1 MKIVIFGTGRFYQNR
16 KEEIPSNVEIVAFLD
31 NNQTLYGQYLDG
43 CPIVSPCETKELCY
57 DKIILMSASQEAMES
72 QLLSL
77 GIDSKS
83 IWHWG
88 QFVSEYGYNVLK
100 VYYAQNNIIK
110 PEKKILIIT
119 TYLDYVGGTIAA
131 VYAAKAL
138 QSRQNSVFLAAPGG
152 NKRFIDETLEE
163 GINVII
169 SPSLPFVHKRGV
181 FWIQQFDIVIV
192 NVFQMVL
199 CASEISRIKPVLWWI
214 HEPGVL
220 YEETLSQFQKYICME
235 QLKKCSIYAV
245 SNIAQRN
252 FNAYFMDR
260 IEKVLPYGIPDY
272 RKSIDLKNETDD
284 LVFALIGA
292 VCSRK
297 AQDIFIKAMKL
308 LTKEERKNV
317 QFWLIGYIDTDEYG
331 NQIRALAAGDGMIQI
346 MGQLTRSEIY
356 KIYDKIDVVV
366 CPSLEDPLP
375 IVVTEGMMYG
385 KTCIVSD
392 KTGNV
397 QYITDKEN
405 GLICKAADPEDLC
418 EKIRWVIHNKEK
430 LSTIGAASRETYEK
444 HFSMETFGQRL
455 DEALQDTMDEYIRG
469 R

>member
-16 KEEIPSNVEIVAFLD
+16 KEEIPSDTEIVAFLD
-31 NNQTLYGQYLDG
+31 NNEALHGQYMDG
-43 CPIVSPCETKELCY
+43 CPIVSPCEAKELCY
-57 DKIILMSASQEAMES
+57 DKIILMSASEEAMKI

-77 GIDSKS
+77 GIDSQS
-83 IWHWG
+83 IWYWG
-88 QFVSEYGYNVLK
+88 EFVSEYGRNVLK

-110 PEKKILIIT
+110 PEKRILLIT

-131 VYAAKAL
+131 LYAAKAL
-138 QSRQNSVFLAAPGG
+138 QSRHYSVFLAAPGG

-163 GINVII
+163 GIHVII
-169 SPSLPFVHKRGV
+169 SPSLPFVHKKGL
-181 FWIQQFDIVIV
+181 FWIQQFDVVIV

-199 CASEISRIKPVLWWI
+199 CACEISRIKPVLWWI

-235 QLKKCSIYAV
+235 QLKKCGIYAV

-252 FNAYFMDR
+252 FNTCFMDR
-260 IEKVLPYGIPDY
+260 IEKVLPYGIPDCA
-272 RKSIDLKNETDD
+272 KSTDLKNETDD

-292 VCSRK
+292 VCPRK
-297 AQDIFIKAMKL
+297 AQDVFIKAVKL
-308 LTKEERKNV
+308 LKEEERKNA
-317 QFWLIGYIDTDEYG
+317 QFWLIGYIGTDEYS
-331 NQIRALAAGDGMIQI
+331 NQMRSLAAEDEALKI
-346 MGQLTRSEIY
+346 MGLLTRSEIY
-356 KIYDKIDVVV
+356 EIYDKIDVVV
-366 CPSLEDPLP
+366 CPSREDPLP

-392 KTGNV
+392 KAGNV

-405 GLICKAADPEDLC
+405 GLICKAADAENLC
-418 EKIRWVIHNKEK
+418 EQMRWVIQNKEK
-430 LSTIGAASRETYEK
+430 LSAIGTASRQTYEK
-444 HFSMETFGQRL
+444 YFSMESFGQRL
-455 DEALQDTMDEYIRG
+455 DEALQDTMEQYIRG